1 MIGKI
6 ILWIL
11 AALFLLLILI
21 LWTPVRV
28 RAAYDQG
35 DLTVKLRFGP
45 VKLQIFPRPER
56 VEKPEKKPESQ
67 PKKKKEKPEKTKA
80 KINREQIFYALEKL
94 PPIFGRVLK
103 RTGKSIRIEPL
114 KVYVLVAGYD
124 PADTALLYGRLEAA
138 LAVGLPALRK
148 AVKVRDEDVRLYV
161 DFSERQ
167 VKLIAAVGVMLRPW
181 SLAAAG
187 VRALGSLIK
196 WYLGFRKLASP
207 LPPAE
212 PKAEENVSEAA

>member
-138 LAVGLPALRK
+138 LAVGLP
-148 AVKVRDEDVRLYV
+148 DEDVRLYV

>member
-67 PKKKKEKPEKTKA
+67 PKKKKEKPEKPKA
-80 KINREQIFYALEKL
+80 KINREQIFYAVEKL
-94 PPIFGRVLK
+94 PPIFGRALR
-103 RTGKSIRIEPL
+103 RTGGSIRVQPL
-114 KVYVLVAGYD
+114 KVYLLVAGYD
-124 PADTALLYGRLEAA
+124 PADTAVLYGRLEAA
-138 LAVGLPALRK
+138 LAAGLPLLRRVIRIK
-148 AVKVRDEDVRLYV
+148 EEDIRLYV
-161 DFSERQ
+161 DFTEREMDC
-167 VKLIAAVGVMLRPW
+167 IAEVGVALRPW
-181 SLAAAG
+181 RLVTMG
-187 VRALGSLIK
+187 VRALASLIK

-207 LPPAE
+207 PPPE
-212 PKAEENVSEAA
+212 PEHKDESSEAA